1 MTAAIRNRS
10 FAPVLLFIAAALA
23 ACAAP
28 AARVDGAYSTP
39 VWTRGFCSSL
49 DWRRQGASD
58 AARFKHPER
67 RFAALDRACGIHMRV
82 PKDEYMAGF
91 AAAR

>member
-1 MTAAIRNRS
+1 MPQAIHLALLAAVVL
-10 FAPVLLFIAAALA
+10 PVLA

-28 AARVDGAYSTP
+28 EGEGAYSAP
-39 VWTRGFCSSL
+39 VWTRGFCTSI

-58 AARFKHPER
+58 AGRFADAER

-91 AAAR
+91 VAAR